1 MPAVDVDVDVDVVLL
16 FDCDCL
22 NKFVK
27 FAIDAEAAEDAAIFP
42 SNRNSSKNIPRRTMN
57 W

>member
-1 MPAVDVDVDVDVVLL
+1 MDVVLL
-16 FDCDCL
+16 FDCDCR

-42 SNRNSSKNIPRRTMN
+42 SNRNSSKNIPRHTMN